1 MEFVAFVV
9 LMVFLALVGG
19 YIVTSLLLLRFP
31 SLIHKKKNLKF
42 RCRHI
47 SHRGGAGEN
56 LENTMAAFKHA
67 LSLNTEMLELDCH
80 VTRDGQVVVSH
91 DESLERA
98 CGYSGKIS
106 GMDYKDLPP
115 LKPCLNVDFS
125 CCHEIQGGEDRQIP
139 LLRDVFEAF
148 PNLAINIDIKVDDDE
163 LITKVSD
170 LVREYKRESLTGW
183 GNRSDKVETKLHKQ
197 NPDIPLIFSMRR
209 VVLLLFYFYS
219 GLLPFIPLKE
229 SLFEV
234 IMPSIL
240 LDEGK
245 SPMKLSKKQRF
256 AIRVVD
262 ALMMRPLLF
271 KHLERRGI
279 QTYLWVLNTEDEFER
294 AFKLG
299 VHGVMTDFPTK
310 LTEFLDANPQY
321 RK

>member
-1 MEFVAFVV
+1 MEFVGFVV

-31 SLIHKKKNLKF
+31 NLIHKKKNLKF

-67 LSLNTEMLELDCH
+67 MSRNTEMLELDCH

-106 GMDYKDLPP
+106 SLDYKDLPL
-115 LKPCLNVDFS
+115 LKPCLKVDFS
-125 CCHEIQGGEDRQIP
+125 SGHEIQGGEDRQIP
-139 LLRDVFEAF
+139 LLKDVFETF
-148 PNLAINIDIKVDDDE
+148 PNLVINVDIKVDDDE

-170 LVREYKRESLTGW
+170 LVRDYKRESITVW

-197 NPDIPLIFSMRR
+197 NPEIPLIFSMRR
-209 VVLLLFYFYS
+209 VALLLFYFYS

-229 SLFEV
+229 SLLEV

-240 LDEGK
+240 LDEGT
-245 SPMKLSKKQRF
+245 SPIKLSRKQRF
-256 AIRVVD
+256 AIRVID
-262 ALMMRPLLF
+262 ALMMRPVLF

-310 LTEFLDANPQY
+310 LMDFLDAHPQY
-321 RK
+321 RQ